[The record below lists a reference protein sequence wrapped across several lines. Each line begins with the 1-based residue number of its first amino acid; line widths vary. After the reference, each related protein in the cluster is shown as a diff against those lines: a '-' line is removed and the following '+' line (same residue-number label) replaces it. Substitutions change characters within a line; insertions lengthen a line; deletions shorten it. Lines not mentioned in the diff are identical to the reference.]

1 MAHYANDCWDAEVE
15 TSYGWIEIA
24 GHADRSAFDL
34 TKHMTKTKVEL
45 MAGRRLPEPITVT
58 STNATLNKKII
69 GKQFKKD
76 QKLVSD
82 FFENAEEEVKKN
94 FAAQIT
100 ESETITF
107 TQEGKEFVLT
117 REMISFSEETKT
129 T

>member
-34 TKHMTKTKVEL
+34 TKHMQKTKVEL
-45 MAGRRLPEPITVT
+45 MAARRLPEPITIT
-58 STNATLNKKII
+58 STNATLNKKVI

-82 FFENAEEEVKKN
+82 FFENAEEDVKKN
-94 FAAQIT
+94 FAAQIA
-100 ESETITF
+100 ESDTITF
-107 TQEGKEFVLT
+107 TE
-117 REMISFSEETKT
+117 
-129 T
+129 

>member
-58 STNATLNKKII
+58 STIATLNKKVI

-94 FAAQIT
+94 FAAQIA
-100 ESETITF
+100 ESETITI
-107 TQEGKEFVLT
+107 TNEDKEFVLT
-117 REMISFSEETKT
+117 REMISFS
-129 T
+129 